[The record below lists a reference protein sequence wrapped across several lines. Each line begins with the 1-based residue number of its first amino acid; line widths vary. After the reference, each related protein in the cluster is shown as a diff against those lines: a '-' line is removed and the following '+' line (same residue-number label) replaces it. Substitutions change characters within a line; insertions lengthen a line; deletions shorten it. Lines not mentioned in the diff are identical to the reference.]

1 MSDIQGLLDAM
12 QNEPGRFRE
21 GEYTFDD
28 TKTRAEYWVSNGFW
42 FYGMYRP
49 SKYGFS
55 LIDKWRF
62 GRALKRWRA
71 GYLHWLNTEGAKT

>member
-12 QNEPGRFRE
+12 ASRPGTFRADRH
-21 GEYTFDD
+21 TLKD
-28 TKTRAEYWVSNGFW
+28 TKTGAEYWIGNGFW

-49 SKYGFS
+49 SEYGFA

-62 GRALKRWRA
+62 GRALRKWRA
-71 GYLHWLNTEGAKT
+71 GYLHYLNTQVTA